1 MKKLATSPLIGIR
14 TTSHTARS
22 QMAGCRSTQQFPVW
36 WNKNFAVHSERNRI
50 AAGEATDD
58 EEASNRQDEQHQPF
72 QFGDVNPGLKI
83 CCIGVCHTQPNQQ
96 AKADDRKQSYV
107 KCFTDQCH
115 QVGAQWANSRDGMNG
130 QRTANA
136 AKSSFITL
144 RGRSWRR
151 ASGAVYQGRQGI
163 RIY

>member
-58 EEASNRQDEQHQPF
+58 EEASNRHDEQHQPF
-72 QFGDVNPGLKI
+72 QFRYVKPGLKI
-83 CCIGVCHTQPNQQ
+83 RYIGVCHTPPNQQ
-96 AKADDRKQSYV
+96 AKVDDRKQSYV
-107 KCFTDQCH
+107 TCFTDQFH

-130 QRTANA
+130 QKTAKA
-136 AKSSFITL
+136 AKSSFIAL
-144 RGRSWRR
+144 RGRSWCQ
-151 ASGAVYQGRQGI
+151 AAGAVYRGRQDI